1 MTPKL
6 ALRIASG
13 LMIFHVVGHSIGL
26 GGWKKT
32 DDPVQH
38 DIIGQMI
45 GHKFPFMGATRSL
58 AEFYEG
64 FGYAATIAMLLIAV
78 LFWILSGG
86 IASDK
91 VLAKKIITALAA
103 GLAVWAADELIF
115 FFPFAAGNTLL
126 AAVFSLFSLYLL
138 TRQTP
143 SESEDKK

>member
-6 ALRIASG
+6 TLRIASG
-13 LMIFHVVGHSIGL
+13 LMIFHTIGHTIGL

-32 DDPVQH
+32 ADPVQH

-64 FGYAATIAMLLIAV
+64 FGYAATTAMLLMAV
-78 LFWILSGG
+78 LLWILSGEVK
-86 IASDK
+86 SQP
-91 VLAKKIITALAA
+91 VLAKKLIIALAA
-103 GLAVWAADELIF
+103 GLLIWAADELIF

-126 AAVFSLFSLYLL
+126 AAGFSLFSLYLL
-138 TRQTP
+138 TGQTP
-143 SESEDKK
+143 SESADKK